1 MCYWLCDQKMSLI
14 YMISTFLNNY
24 IISVLKM
31 TTSTCMEVRQ
41 LHHILWLLIT
51 ISLVIMTTGE
61 FLLYILSDVKTKKQK
76 HKNHLLFASACNIL
90 NSLVFSLHF
99 SLIIFKKVHS
109 SISIQS
115 PLFRGLKET
124 NTHLLEFHYN
134 SKLFFFLV

>member
-1 MCYWLCDQKMSLI
+1 MSLI

-41 LHHILWLLIT
+41 LHLILLLLIT

-109 SISIQS
+109 SIQS

-134 SKLFFFLV
+134 SKLFFFWV